1 MDKNKLLK
9 WLERKIN
16 QLENEPKRT
25 YEEELMFDGAK
36 NACLVIY
43 EYIAEGKFD

>member
-16 QLENEPKRT
+16 ELENAEKRN
-25 YEEELMFDGAK
+25 YEEWLMFDGAK
-36 NACLVIY
+36 NACTVIY